1 MESTTSTTTGANP
14 FELMAAT
21 PRTAACGTAVAAPAS
36 RAWERTRASI
46 AAPTGGQVRPR
57 TGDVRPGHLATP
69 TTPLRGTPTSSP
81 PD

>member
-1 MESTTSTTTGANP
+1 MSTATGANP
-14 FELMAAT
+14 FELVAAA
-21 PRTAACGTAVAAPAS
+21 PRTAASVPVAAPAS

-69 TTPLRGTPTSSP
+69 TTPLRGTPTSRP